1 MVKKYIESKSRIVF
15 YDRKYPII
23 YYNYTEFESRIALC
37 ARTPPIPYKY
47 NINI

>member
-23 YYNYTEFESRIALC
+23 YYNYTEFESRISL
-37 ARTPPIPYKY
+37 TTKTI
-47 NINI
+47 I